1 MIAGAAFAILLT
13 LQAQAATPPPRPI
26 SVDAGIE
33 WRADRYSYRAD
44 NPSTIDTPDLVPHF
58 FTQHYRAD
66 AAWFTAAAHYT
77 VLNGDADTRIA
88 IAPAHRTVGSDI
100 DTFFDPS
107 GDVVTSGTDGPIDLR
122 AFELSQRLA
131 LASWRGWQLGVTIDY
146 RRSRADFRPDD
157 IVVTHTMPASVTR
170 TFTTDRETTISRVIE
185 SGVAAVRTHEVGPW
199 MIDVDAAVLP
209 LSTAQLTIQLP
220 DKYPGQDLI
229 VGVHAISARGGVT
242 VARRAG
248 PIAIGVRASA
258 AGSWSFGATPTYS
271 DRGGGVMA
279 FVRLARTGR

>member
-157 IVVTHTMPASVTR
+157 IVVTHTQPRVRHPHVHDGSRDDDLAR
-170 TFTTDRETTISRVIE
+170 DR
-185 SGVAAVRTHEVGPW
+185 VGRRRRE
-199 MIDVDAAVLP
+199 D
-209 LSTAQLTIQLP
+209 
-220 DKYPGQDLI
+220 
-229 VGVHAISARGGVT
+229 ARGGAVDD
-242 VARRAG
+242 RRRRRGA
-248 PIAIGVRASA
+248 AALDRAS
-258 AGSWSFGATPTYS
+258 
-271 DRGGGVMA
+271 
-279 FVRLARTGR
+279 